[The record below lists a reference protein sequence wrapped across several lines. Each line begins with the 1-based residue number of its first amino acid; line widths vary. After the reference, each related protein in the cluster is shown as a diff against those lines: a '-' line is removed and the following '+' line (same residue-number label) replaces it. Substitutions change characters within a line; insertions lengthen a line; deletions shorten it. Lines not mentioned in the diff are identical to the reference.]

1 MENKMIV
8 DIAELFS
15 LAGAS
20 FVALIFFLV
29 KKYISEWNDDLKKV
43 QKDILYIKEKLM
55 LSYVRREDF
64 KESISEIKT
73 LIKDLSAHTL
83 K

>member
-8 DIAELFS
+8 DLAELFS

-73 LIKDLSAHTL
+73 LIKDLQR
-83 K
+83 